1 MNRDFVP
8 YEESLAFKELGFD
21 EPCLAYYLLPEIERT
36 GDVLLHYCSRGKEII
51 RNNDWSWV
59 YENFPTFRK
68 YLKAEHCYTYST
80 NSSRLMV
87 SAPTWSQAFR
97 WFREKYRLDGHVTF
111 RESPTNKIEGINS
124 VYYDI
129 EIYTLMSGDAYKTY
143 NFKEISDKKE
153 EAELA
158 CLNKLIEIIKTK

>member
-87 SAPTWSQAFR
+87 SAPTFSQAFR
-97 WFREKYRLDGHVTF
+97 WFRENHGLYANLSSWTH
-111 RESPTNKIEGINS
+111 EEEIGI
-124 VYYDI
+124 YHEF
-129 EIYTLMSGDAYKTY
+129 EIYGSPHSSSVTSTSDTFETY
-143 NFKEISDKKE
+143 EDM
-153 EAELA
+153 ELA
-158 CLNKLIEIIKTK
+158 CLKKLIKITNEQQKTTK